1 MKIIMYE
8 LFYLKK
14 MYIDDIVIM
23 YYFKMYLIKY
33 FLLDGM
39 KNFNKK
45 KKKKKKKFN
54 FFNYFKKIF

>member
-1 MKIIMYE
+1 
-8 LFYLKK
+8 

-45 KKKKKKKFN
+45 KKKKKKKKNRTFN
-54 FFNYFKKIF
+54 FFNYVQKIF

>member
-14 MYIDDIVIM
+14 IYIDDIVIM

-45 KKKKKKKFN
+45 KKKKKKK
-54 FFNYFKKIF
+54 KKI

>member
-23 YYFKMYLIKY
+23 YYFKMYLIKN
-33 FLLDGM
+33 FLFDGI
-39 KNFNKK
+39 KNFKK
-45 KKKKKKKFN
+45 KKKKKNRTFN
-54 FFNYFKKIF
+54 FFNYVQKIF